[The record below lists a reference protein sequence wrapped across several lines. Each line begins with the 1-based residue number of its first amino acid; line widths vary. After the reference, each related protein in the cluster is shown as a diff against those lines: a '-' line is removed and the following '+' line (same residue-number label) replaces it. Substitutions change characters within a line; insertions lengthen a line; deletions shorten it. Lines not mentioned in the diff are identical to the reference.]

1 MTDQPAAPQSAPA
14 PTAPAPAPV
23 SAEAPAPAATPA
35 APEAPEAVEAAQT
48 PEAGEA
54 PEAAQTPGTPETP
67 EAQEPLE
74 TPEEQAA
81 RRTRRRKAA
90 VRWSCAVL
98 VFALAGTG
106 AALTVTTPERTD
118 IPGLA
123 TANDGRYTFPPLTLP
138 PLPSGKAAPDTK
150 GKALHYADLRY
161 LLLPAP
167 KEAGGSLTAPVFPVP
182 TATPSASSSATPS
195 AEPSASASPTTPTAS
210 AAPSAPAGTALASW
224 VPCDAI
230 AAEQKEAAKLRVL
243 LLQNVCRAA
252 TVREWTASDGTRTQI
267 RLLRFGSTAEAWNT
281 FSSLRT
287 DIPAKA
293 APDAKTAPHSD
304 WDTVEGVDVTLK
316 DSPATAGQGVPTTR
330 LAYLSA
336 SDVVAVVTMTNPQGV
351 PAAAFRQVVTLQSDL
366 LA

>member
-1 MTDQPAAPQSAPA
+1 MTDQPAAPQSAPD

-35 APEAPEAVEAAQT
+35 APEAPEA
-48 PEAGEA
+48 
-54 PEAAQTPGTPETP
+54 AQTPGT
-67 EAQEPLE
+67 QEPLE

-106 AALTVTTPERTD
+106 AALAVTTPERTD

-138 PLPSGKAAPDTK
+138 PLPSGKAAPDAK

-182 TATPSASSSATPS
+182 TAAPSASSSATPSATPS
-195 AEPSASASPTTPTAS
+195 AEPSASASPTTTAASAAS

-230 AAEQKEAAKLRVL
+230 AAEQKEPAKLRVL
-243 LLQNVCRAA
+243 LLQNACRAA